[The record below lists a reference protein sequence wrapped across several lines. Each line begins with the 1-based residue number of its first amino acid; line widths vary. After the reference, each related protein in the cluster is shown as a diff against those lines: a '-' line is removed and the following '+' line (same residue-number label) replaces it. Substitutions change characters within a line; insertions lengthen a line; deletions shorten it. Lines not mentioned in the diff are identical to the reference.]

1 MNINKKSKIIS
12 VVGSGGKTTLVYK
25 LANSYA
31 LQGKKVLITTTT
43 HMTNDGFY
51 YDIDEAIRKENNK
64 SKNKSGIIC
73 KVGSNLGDKVGT
85 LSKEELDKARRVF
98 DIIIVEADG
107 SRCMPVKIPNLE
119 KEPVILEGTD
129 EIYIVSGLAAIGRKL
144 RLTCQRFNILSKED
158 RKEIENKFCKSGESI
173 DDLIVTKELLEY
185 ILNKFYVV
193 PLSKKY
199 NVKTINIY
207 FADMKE
213 GKIYKNYNKIAF
225 VMLASGLSKR
235 FTKSCKEYIPH
246 ILKEG
251 AVDIDGQSVRLS
263 NKLLD
268 LAKFINEKIQN
279 IDFINKLTLYYKGS
293 SVYEHLLNELII
305 SREQLIKLF
314 KKECNH
320 NIKINIGIATRYKK
334 IILESR
340 KIYKEVD
347 IIDNNHPEDG
357 ISASI
362 KEAVKFYKNYDA
374 IVFFNSDYVNLK
386 STEIVNFVYYCALSN
401 NLKGMM
407 CNEELEAV
415 TPAFA
420 SSKFFD
426 EILKISGDRGAG
438 KIIGKQ
444 PCYLYHIDDNSVKDI
459 DDIKDILL

>member
-1 MNINKKSKIIS
+1 MKINKKSKIIS

-31 LQGKKVLITTTT
+31 QKGKRVLITTTT

-64 SKNKSGIIC
+64 SKNKSGFIC
-73 KVGSNLGDKVGT
+73 KVGSNLGDKVCA
-85 LSKEELDKARRVF
+85 LSKEELDKAKEVF

-107 SRCMPVKIPNLE
+107 SRCMPVKIPNIE
-119 KEPVILEGTD
+119 KEPVILEDTD
-129 EIYIVSGLAAIGRKL
+129 EIYVVSGLAAIGRKL
-144 RLTCQRFNILSKED
+144 KIVCQRFNILSNED
-158 RKEIENKFCKSGESI
+158 RLDIEKNFCKNGESI
-173 DDLIVTKELLEY
+173 DELIVTKEILEY
-185 ILNKFYVV
+185 ILNKFYLE
-193 PLSKKY
+193 PLSKRY
-199 NVKTINIY
+199 NPKKINIY

-213 GKIYKNYNKIAF
+213 GKIYKNYKKIAF
-225 VMLASGLSKR
+225 VMLASGFSKR
-235 FTKSCKEYIPH
+235 FTKSCKEYISN
-246 ILKEG
+246 IQGKSTI
-251 AVDIDGQSVRLS
+251 DIDGHSVNLSDKLLNLVRSINGKMQSV
-263 NKLLD
+263 
-268 LAKFINEKIQN
+268 
-279 IDFINKLTLYYKGS
+279 DFINKLNLYYKGS
-293 SVYEHLLNELII
+293 LVYEHLLKELIV

-320 NIKINIGIATRYKK
+320 NINISIGIVTGYKNIISSSRKLYKK
-334 IILESR
+334 I
-340 KIYKEVD
+340 D

-362 KEAVKFYKNYDA
+362 KEAIKYYKNYDA

-386 STEIVNFVYYCALSN
+386 SREIVNFVYHCALSN

-426 EILKISGDRGAG
+426 EILGISGDKGAG